1 MPSQIENIKKQIQL
15 FAPNEQIDRINHET
29 NRIEKINIRTGSLDC
44 VNRKYATLNWLKT
57 MRNKLN
63 EKQ

>member
-15 FAPNEQIDRINHET
+15 FAPNEQIDRINHEI
-29 NRIEKINIRTGSLDC
+29 NRIEKINIRTGSIDR
-44 VNRKYATLNWLKT
+44 VNRKYATLNQLKT